1 MLATSDIAGQ
11 HDAMTVEDTQM
22 AKETNAAPRKRRKFL
37 VVVDG
42 TPECEVA
49 IQFASRR
56 AKHTKG
62 GVVLL
67 TVLEPGGFEHWAGVE
82 KVMKEEARQEAEK
95 IVHRHAAHVNEVS
108 GIVPEL
114 VIREGKKT
122 EIIADLLK
130 EDPAISILVLGAG
143 TSKEGPGPLVQMVAG
158 GADAGFSIPVT
169 VVPGTLTD
177 EEIHDLA

>member
-1 MLATSDIAGQ
+1 MTAEQTQTHIMSDTGAVPI
-11 HDAMTVEDTQM
+11 
-22 AKETNAAPRKRRKFL
+22 KRRKFL

-56 AKHTKG
+56 ARHTKG

-67 TVLEPGGFEHWAGVE
+67 AVLEPGGFEHWLGVE
-82 KVMKEEARQEAEK
+82 NLMKEEARQEAEK
-95 IVHRHAAHVNEVS
+95 IVHRHAAHVNDVA

-114 VIREGKKT
+114 EIREGKQV
-122 EIIADLLK
+122 DLIRDLIK
-130 EDPAISILVLGAG
+130 EDPAISILVLAAG
-143 TSKEGPGPLVQMVAG
+143 TGKEGPGPLVEMVAG
-158 GADAGFSIPVT
+158 GVDAGFSIPVT
-169 VVPGTLTD
+169 VVPGSLTD

>member
-1 MLATSDIAGQ
+1 MST
-11 HDAMTVEDTQM
+11 MTTEETHM
-22 AKETNAAPRKRRKFL
+22 AKETNAAPKKRRKFL
-37 VVVDG
+37 VVVDE

-67 TVLEPGGFEHWAGVE
+67 AVLEPGGFEHWLGVE

-95 IVHRHAAHVNEVS
+95 IV
-108 GIVPEL
+108 PEL
-114 VIREGKKT
+114 VIREGKKA
-122 EIIADLLK
+122 EMIAGLIK
-130 EDPAISILVLGAG
+130 EDPDISILVLAAG
-143 TSKEGPGPLVQMVAG
+143 TGKEGPGPLVQMVAG

-169 VVPGTLTD
+169 VVPGSLTD

>member
-1 MLATSDIAGQ
+1 MTAEQTQPMSDTGAEPI
-11 HDAMTVEDTQM
+11 
-22 AKETNAAPRKRRKFL
+22 KRRKFL

-56 AKHTKG
+56 ARHTKG

-67 TVLEPGGFEHWAGVE
+67 AVLEPGGFEHWLGVE
-82 KVMKEEARQEAEK
+82 NLMKEEARQEAEK
-95 IVHRHAAHVNEVS
+95 IVHRHAAHVNDVA

-114 VIREGKKT
+114 EIREGKQV
-122 EIIADLLK
+122 DLIRDLIK
-130 EDPAISILVLGAG
+130 EDPAISILVLAAG
-143 TSKEGPGPLVQMVAG
+143 TGKEGPGPLVQMVAG
-158 GADAGFSIPVT
+158 GVDAGFSIPVT
-169 VVPGTLTD
+169 VVPGSLTD

>member
-1 MLATSDIAGQ
+1 MS
-11 HDAMTVEDTQM
+11 AMTTEEIHM
-22 AKETNAAPRKRRKFL
+22 AKETGAMPTRRRKFL
-37 VVVDG
+37 VVVDE

-67 TVLEPGGFEHWAGVE
+67 AVLEPGGFEHWLGVE

-95 IVHRHAAHVNEVS
+95 IVHRHAAHVNEVA

-114 VIREGKKT
+114 VIREGKKA
-122 EIIADLLK
+122 EMIAGLIK
-130 EDPAISILVLGAG
+130 EDPDISILVLAAG
-143 TSKEGPGPLVQMVAG
+143 TGKEGPGPLVQMVAG

-169 VVPGTLTD
+169 VVPGSLTD